1 MSDSKPENS
10 KDKNRES
17 APLSDPEMQRV
28 HAQLMR
34 EKEEPREG
42 FPPVPIFLLF
52 LFAIVVF
59 ICGIYMGER
68 SGGFRWDVYDP
79 NFDPA
84 LLSVER
90 AAPAFDPI
98 ARGQRIYSQ
107 QCAQCHQGSG
117 AGVPGVYPP
126 LVGTSWVVGD
136 RQVPIA
142 ILLNGLSGDIE
153 VLGNTYN
160 GLMPDFNRLSNR
172 DIAAV
177 LTFIR
182 QEWGNDAGPI
192 SEEQVAEM
200 RDRVGGR
207 ASPWTASELLDLG
220 PLETRIEETAEEET
234 PEEAIE
240 AEQGDI
246 GVDEEEA
253 PEEEVDTRAE
263 EEEPEA
269 SAARTES

>member
-1 MSDSKPENS
+1 MSDSKSKNS

-68 SGGFRWDVYDP
+68 SGGFRWDIYDP

-90 AAPAFDPI
+90 AATAFDPI
-98 ARGQRIYSQ
+98 ARGQRVYSQ
-107 QCAQCHQGSG
+107 QCAQCHQSSG

-126 LVGTSWVVGD
+126 LVGTSWVLET
-136 RQVPIA
+136 RAVPIA

-160 GLMPDFNRLSNR
+160 GLMPDFKRLSDR

-177 LTFIR
+177 LTYIR

-207 ASPWTASELLDLG
+207 ASHWSAAELLELS
-220 PLETRIEETAEEET
+220 PLATQIEEPGEET

-246 GVDEEEA
+246 GAGEEEVSEDVDSRIEG
-253 PEEEVDTRAE
+253 PEEES
-263 EEEPEA
+263 
-269 SAARTES
+269 SAVAPRTEP

>member
-1 MSDSKPENS
+1 
-10 KDKNRES
+10 
-17 APLSDPEMQRV
+17 MQNV

-59 ICGIYMGER
+59 FCGIYMGER
-68 SGGFRWDVYDP
+68 SGGFRWDIYDP

-90 AAPAFDPI
+90 EAPAFDPI
-98 ARGQRIYSQ
+98 ARGQRVYSQ
-107 QCAQCHQGSG
+107 QCAQCHQSSG
-117 AGVPGVYPP
+117 QGIPGVYPP
-126 LVGTSWVVGD
+126 LVGTSWVLET
-136 RQVPIA
+136 RRVPIA
-142 ILLNGLSGDIE
+142 VLLNGLSGEIE
-153 VLGNTYN
+153 VKGNTYS
-160 GLMPDFNRLSNR
+160 GLMPDFARLSDR

-207 ASPWTASELLDLG
+207 ASPWTSDEVWALE
-220 PLETRIEETAEEET
+220 PLSTEFEEPADET

-240 AEQGDI
+240 AEPGDI
-246 GVDEEEA
+246 DADEEES
-253 PEEEVDTRAE
+253 AE
-263 EEEPEA
+263 EIETRMEEDEETD
-269 SAARTES
+269 SAPSRTEA